1 MLFRNLLPF
10 IFNLNIVFFLILHVL
25 QVYRVHSGKTPADR
39 RPRRSRQEVLRNRYT
54 HLPVIV
60 SFTLGYGL
68 IHVPKFGIVELYHL
82 RNQ

>member
-1 MLFRNLLPF
+1 MELKGVIRL
-10 IFNLNIVFFLILHVL
+10 
-25 QVYRVHSGKTPADR
+25 GKVTTLDSICSFTGKACADR

-54 HLPVIV
+54 HIPVIV

-82 RNQ
+82 RNL